1 MSKYE
6 LRMIVRGAKVTSH
19 WQHMLLKLIARV
31 VG

>member
-6 LRMIVRGAKVTSH
+6 LRMLVRNAKVHTH
-19 WQHMLLKLIARV
+19 WQHMLLKLLAKV